1 MSWRRGLRRMSAARP
16 ERSARR
22 WLAPALTLA
31 AGLMVTAGVSIMAR
45 SLVQTI
51 ETQRFEQQSAAIE
64 TAILDR
70 MADYQQVLRGA
81 QGLLAAG
88 LKVDRAAFRRY
99 VEALQLSEHYPGI
112 QGVGYAVMLKPE
124 QLASYQASIR
134 AQGFPEFRVHP
145 PGERALY
152 SAIEFLEPFD
162 WRNRR
167 AFGYDMFAQEV
178 RREAMQRA
186 IDTGAAALSGRVV
199 LVQET
204 EQDTQ
209 AGFLMYLPV
218 FHGGKDPGDSDSRR
232 ERIAGFAYSPFRAAD
247 LMHGIVGRDP
257 PVDFTLYDGA
267 DADPSQRLFLSAADE
282 SAAGG
287 YSAVRLIDIAGRTW
301 RLELQSSAQF
311 RTAVERW
318 VIHWVAVI
326 GSLLSLLLARVVDTQ
341 ANARYRAQRLAEAM
355 TRDLRR
361 SEQEKS
367 ALNNELARSNADL
380 EQFAH
385 VASHDLQT
393 PLRTVAS
400 YTQLLLRR
408 LGDNA
413 DTEVQEFGAF
423 IIGGVHRMQAL
434 IQDLLEFARLDGQPL
449 ERGQVNLRQL
459 VQQAVGDLAA
469 EIDDAGVQV
478 QVDELPVVM
487 GDAGQL
493 GRVLLNLI
501 SNAIKYRADQA
512 PRVHIAAQRQSKRW
526 IIEVRD
532 NGIGV
537 PAAEAPRLFKMF
549 ARLHDQSRYPG
560 TGMGLAICKRIITE
574 HGGEIWVEPNAGGG
588 SRFRFSLPI

>member
-1 MSWRRGLRRMSAARP
+1 MPVSATHPA
-16 ERSARR
+16 RSARR
-22 WLAPALTLA
+22 WLAPMATLA
-31 AGLMVTAGVSIMAR
+31 TGLLVTAGVSIMAR

-51 ETQRFEQQSAAIE
+51 ETQRFEQQSIAIE

-81 QGLLAAG
+81 QGLLASG
-88 LKVDRAAFRRY
+88 LPVDRTAFRRY
-99 VEALQLSEHYPGI
+99 VAALQLNEHYPGI
-112 QGVGYAVMLKPE
+112 QGVGYAVMLHPAE
-124 QLASYQASIR
+124 LAAYEASIR
-134 AQGFPEFRVHP
+134 TQGFADFKVHP
-145 PGERALY
+145 AGEREIY

-167 AFGYDMFAQEV
+167 AFGYDMYAQSV

-218 FHGGKDPGDSDSRR
+218 YRGGQDPGDSEARR
-232 ERIAGFAYSPFRAAD
+232 ERISGFAYSPFRAAD
-247 LMHGIVGRDP
+247 LMRGIVGSDP
-257 PVDFTLYDGA
+257 PVEFRLYDGV
-267 DADPSQRLFLSAADE
+267 DSTQENELFRSAADDQ
-282 SAAGG
+282 AVGG
-287 YSAVRLIDIAGRTW
+287 YQAVRLIDIAGRTW
-301 RLELQSSAQF
+301 RLELQSSSQF
-311 RTAVERW
+311 QTTVERW
-318 VIHWVAVI
+318 LIHWVAAI
-326 GSLLSLLLARVVDTQ
+326 GALLSLLLARVVDTQ
-341 ANARYRAQRLAEAM
+341 ANARFRAQRLAEAM

-361 SEQEKS
+361 SEREKS
-367 ALNNELARSNADL
+367 AINNELARSNEDL

-434 IQDLLEFARLDGQPL
+434 IQDLLEFARLDGQAL
-449 ERGQVNLRQL
+449 ERSDVNLESLARE
-459 VQQAVGDLAA
+459 AVLDLEA
-469 EIDDAGVQV
+469 EILEAQV
-478 QVDELPVVM
+478 QVKIGELPTVKA
-487 GDAGQL
+487 DAGQL
-493 GRVLLNLI
+493 RRVLVNLI
-501 SNAIKYRADQA
+501 SNAVKYRDEQA
-512 PRVHIAAQRQSKRW
+512 PRIQISGQRDENRW

-537 PAAEAPRLFKMF
+537 PKAEASRLFKMF

-574 HGGEIWVEPNAGGG
+574 HGGEIWIEPNPGGG
-588 SRFRFSLPI
+588 SRFRFSLPA

>member
-1 MSWRRGLRRMSAARP
+1 
-16 ERSARR
+16 
-22 WLAPALTLA
+22 
-31 AGLMVTAGVSIMAR
+31 MVTAGVSIMAH

-64 TAILDR
+64 AAILDR

-88 LKVDRAAFRRY
+88 LEVDRAAFRRY
-99 VEALQLSEHYPGI
+99 VEALQLAEHYPGI
-112 QGVGYAVMLKPE
+112 QGVGYAVMLEPE
-124 QLASYQASIR
+124 ELAPFQAAIR

-145 PGERALY
+145 PGERPVY
-152 SAIEFLEPFD
+152 SAIVFLEPFD

-167 AFGYDMFAQEV
+167 AFGYDMFSQQV

-204 EQDTQ
+204 EHDPQ

-218 FHGGKDPGDSDSRR
+218 FHGGRDPGDSASRR

-267 DADPSQRLFLSAADE
+267 DADPSQRLFLSATEKSQD
-282 SAAGG
+282 GG
-287 YSAVRLIDIAGRTW
+287 YHAVRLIDIAGRTW
-301 RLELQSSAQF
+301 RLELRSSAQF
-311 RTAVERW
+311 RTVVERW
-318 VIHWVAVI
+318 VVHWVALI
-326 GSLLSLLLARVVDTQ
+326 GSLLSFLLARVVDTQ

-361 SEQEKS
+361 SEHEKS
-367 ALNNELARSNADL
+367 ALNKELARSNEDL

-423 IIGGVHRMQAL
+423 IISGVHRMQAL
-434 IQDLLEFARLDGQPL
+434 IQDLLEFSRLDGQPL
-449 ERGQVNLRQL
+449 EREQVNLLQL
-459 VQQAVGDLAA
+459 AQQAIGDLEA
-469 EIDDAGVQV
+469 EIDDAGVTV
-478 QVDELPVVM
+478 RIDDLPVVI

-501 SNAIKYRADQA
+501 SNAIKYRAG
-512 PRVHIAAQRQSKRW
+512 PSPSVHVTAQRQREHW

-537 PAAEAPRLFKMF
+537 PSSEASRLFKMF

-574 HGGEIWVEPNAGGG
+574 HGGEIWIEPNAGGG
-588 SRFRFSLPI
+588 SRFRFSLPA